1 MTNFKL
7 FGYTREEAKELKKK
21 IRQLFMGIEDNG
33 MAVTTIPGSEAEAL
47 NNKVKCPY
55 IEVADSDKKRGLS
68 IAEKLSRE
76 LGEDIELTLITK
88 FFPTNKKLRDFEK
101 PKKN

>member
-7 FGYTREEAKELKKK
+7 FGYTEEEVRELKEK
-21 IRQLFMGIEDNG
+21 IRRLFMGIEDNG
-33 MAVTTIPGSEAEAL
+33 MVVTTIPGSEAEAL

-55 IEVADSDKKRGLS
+55 IEVADSDKERGLT

-76 LGEDIELTLITK
+76 LGEDIELTPITK
-88 FFPTNKKLRDFEK
+88 FIPANKKLRDF
-101 PKKN
+101 